1 MGKAGEGRR
10 LHLLRRGRMSG
21 YKILNEHN
29 VIPGGWNYRVPETGI
44 EIPAGSLPQL
54 REFVR
59 NHYAANAV
67 KVPDNLDILIT
78 EYQCRNGAD
87 CSYDEV
93 EIPKPAGLKSL
104 QIGDVIRFSM
114 SLIHGLTVGGGKVD
128 QAEAIR
134 RASICAGCQFNRK
147 PLGCTGCNA
156 RVLKEAVRTLSQHG
170 TTPLDDQLQSCEF
183 CGCFIRSMVWFPIET
198 LHRFTD
204 ATENENLPAHC
215 WKKRPCTET

>member
-1 MGKAGEGRR
+1 MS
-10 LHLLRRGRMSG
+10 SG
-21 YKILNEHN
+21 YKILNEHM
-29 VIPGGWNYRVPETGI
+29 VIPGGWHYRVPETGI
-44 EIPAGSLPQL
+44 DIPAGSLPQL

-59 NHYAANAV
+59 NHYAANSLQLPANIDDMIV
-67 KVPDNLDILIT
+67 EFL
-78 EYQCRNGAD
+78 CRNGAD
-87 CSYDEV
+87 CSFNEI
-93 EIPKPAGLKSL
+93 EIPKPAGRKSL

-114 SLIHGLTVGGGKVD
+114 SLLHGLTVGGGKVG
-128 QAEAIR
+128 QEEATK
-134 RASICAGCQFNRK
+134 RAAICSTCRFNRQ

-156 RVLKEAVRTLSQHG
+156 RVLKEAVKTFSQHG
-170 TTPLDDQLQSCEF
+170 STPYDDKVQSCEF